1 MPATRLALAAC
12 MLTLAGCASY
22 HARPLSA
29 DATARALEAR
39 SLADPRL
46 AAFIGAAAGP
56 GAVAGR
62 WDLASLTLAAL
73 YFHPDLD
80 VARTQVALARAGL
93 EQARARPNPS
103 LSFEDLSVAATSP
116 VQYTIAPLINFLI
129 ETGGK
134 REARTREAQA
144 QVDAARLRLLSH
156 SWEVRAGVRAA
167 LLDLWRGEQRQE
179 LLQQE
184 LALQEELTDLLD
196 HRLAVGE
203 ASSLEVARERTR
215 EGQARLALL
224 EAQSQIETARGRLAA
239 AVGVPRAGLDGAA
252 ITFTSFDSPPVQTPA
267 DEGELRRAAL
277 TGRSDV
283 QELLAQYAAAEAAL
297 ALQIAGAKPDVT
309 LGPGYSFDSAQNR
322 YLLLPALELPVN
334 GNHAAIAV
342 ARARREE
349 TAARFTALQA
359 RIVAALDDAQVAYR
373 AAGRELT
380 TAESLLAGESERER
394 QTDRAFE
401 AGAVDRPGRVAVQ
414 LERNAA
420 AQAHLDAL
428 VRQRSA
434 LGSLE
439 DALQRPLLGPE
450 LPALST
456 LEHGQGA
463 P

>member
-1 MPATRLALAAC
+1 MPATRLALVAC
-12 MLTLAGCASY
+12 MLTLACCASY

-29 DATARALEAR
+29 EATARALEAR
-39 SLADPRL
+39 SLADSRL

-56 GAVAGR
+56 RAAAAP

-93 EQARARPNPS
+93 EQARQRPNPS
-103 LSFEDLSVAATSP
+103 LSFEDLSFTTGSP
-116 VQYTIAPLINFLI
+116 VQYTIVPLINFLI

-144 QVDAARLRLLSH
+144 QVDAARLRVLSQ
-156 SWEVRAGVRAA
+156 SWEVRAWVRAA
-167 LLDLWRGEQRQE
+167 LLDLWSGEQRRA
-179 LLQQE
+179 LLQQG

-196 HRLAVGE
+196 HRLTAGE
-203 ASSLEVARERTR
+203 TSSLEVARERTR
-215 EGQARLALL
+215 RDQALLALL
-224 EAQSQIETARGRLAA
+224 EADSQIEAARGRLAA
-239 AVGVPRAGLDGAA
+239 AVGVPRAALDGVT
-252 ITFTSFDSPPVQTPA
+252 ITLTSFDSVPAPAPA
-267 DEGELRRAAL
+267 DEGALRRAAL
-277 TGRSDV
+277 TSRSDV

-297 ALQIAGAKPDVT
+297 ALAIAGARPDLT
-309 LGPGYSFDSAQNR
+309 LSPGYSFDSVQNR
-322 YLLLPALELPVN
+322 YLLIPSLELPVN
-334 GNHAAIAV
+334 GNHGAIAV

-349 TAARFTALQA
+349 AAALFNALQA
-359 RIVAALDDAQVAYR
+359 RIVAAVDDAQATYR
-373 AAGRELT
+373 AADRELA
-380 TAESLLAGESERER
+380 TAENLLTGENEREQ
-394 QTDRAFE
+394 QTGRAFG
-401 AGAVDRPGRVAVQ
+401 AGAIDRPGWVAVQ

-420 AQAHLDAL
+420 AQARLDAL

-439 DALQRPLLGPE
+439 DALQRPLLGPA
-450 LPALST
+450 LPALSI